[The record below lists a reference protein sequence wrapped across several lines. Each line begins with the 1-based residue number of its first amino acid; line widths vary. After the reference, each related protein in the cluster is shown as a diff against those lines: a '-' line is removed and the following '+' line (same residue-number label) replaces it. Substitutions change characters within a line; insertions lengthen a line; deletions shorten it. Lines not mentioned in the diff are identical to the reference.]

1 MADELKN
8 IGEEYQRLGK
18 DGFDAIVRSFAE
30 MNKGFQAIGA
40 EMTSYSKKAFD
51 EGMQTWEQLLGV
63 RSIDQAVEIQ
73 SQYTKRAYDSYVAE
87 VTKLGEICAAVARS
101 ASAPVQK
108 AIERKGT

>member
-1 MADELKN
+1 MPDEHKN

-51 EGMQTWEQLLGV
+51 EGMHTWEQPWCEVHRRGGRNPVSV
-63 RSIDQAVEIQ
+63 RQESV
-73 SQYTKRAYDSYVAE
+73 
-87 VTKLGEICAAVARS
+87 
-101 ASAPVQK
+101 
-108 AIERKGT
+108 

>member
-1 MADELKN
+1 MPEELKN

-18 DGFDAIVRSFAE
+18 DGFEAVVRSFAE

-51 EGMQTWEQLLGV
+51 DGMHAWEQLLGV
-63 RSIDQAVEIQ
+63 NSINEAVEIQ
-73 SQYTKRAYDSYVAE
+73 SQYAKRAYDNHVAE
-87 VTKLGEICAAVARS
+87 VTKLGEMCAAVARS

-108 AIERKGT
+108 AVERKST